1 MHSRFVSTLAVVG
14 VTLTIGLMYAAPAS
28 ASIKFDPD
36 RGTGFVGG
44 GDVRTRF
51 RWNDAMLQSR
61 AAGVTF
67 SHSRSIE
74 DTYSVVCGWD
84 PTPRG
89 DREHLTI
96 VVTHVRESAML
107 NLGSSVDYDASTATA
122 ANPKGRVVG
131 FKLTGAVSGV
141 SGTSVGPT
149 VGMPC
154 PDGRSYGGAKTID
167 KVRLKSSAIVSAL
180 TASYR
185 NRSHDLLVT
194 RH

>member
-1 MHSRFVSTLAVVG
+1 MHSRFVSTLAVVAI
-14 VTLTIGLMYAAPAS
+14 TLAGGLLYAAPAS
-28 ASIKFDPD
+28 ASVRFDPD

-44 GDVRTRF
+44 GDVRAPF
-51 RWNDAMLQSR
+51 RWSGAMLQAR

-74 DTYSVVCGWD
+74 DTYSVVCGWNT
-84 PTPRG
+84 TPRG
-89 DREHLTI
+89 TREHLTV
-96 VVTHVRESAML
+96 VVTHIRESSLL
-107 NLGSSVDYDASTATA
+107 NLGSTVTYDASTATA
-122 ANPKGRVVG
+122 ADPKGLVTG

-149 VGMPC
+149 VGAPC
-154 PDGRSYGGAKTID
+154 PEGRSYGGAKTID
-167 KVRLKSSAIVSAL
+167 KVRLKATATVSAL

-185 NRSHDLLVT
+185 NLSHDLLVT